1 MSSAVVDRSIVEAPA
16 PGPGPGERLRR
27 LVSPPRINALDA
39 ARALAIL
46 GMIGAH
52 VGNIP
57 PFDPSAPLSYLS
69 VVHGHSSLL
78 FAVLAGISIA
88 LMTGRTRLPEP
99 AELPGLRLGLL
110 GRGATIFV
118 IGLMLEM
125 LGTGVAVILAF
136 YGIMYVAAMP
146 VLRLRP
152 SRLIL
157 LAALIALVGPL
168 VVTVAEVLSLGVA
181 GEGAYL
187 VLIGVYRFTAW
198 APLMLVGMALGRLPL
213 ERRHVAAAIAGVG
226 AGLAVVG
233 TIVGMLAALSFSLLP
248 SFPGSSSSWDSSVS
262 SGAGTDSSSWVEE
275 YDEMVPAEQVD
286 ITGMVC
292 YPPYPG
298 DPTVYCEPPGYA
310 QKWMGEESSW
320 QLEGESAGWETYPE
334 QLGLM
339 DPWWMIASSLVSPDA
354 HSGSTVE
361 IIRSAGL
368 SMLVIGV
375 LLLVARPLRWLLLP
389 LSALGA
395 MPLTAYSAHVLALFA
410 LLGPGGWMAS
420 NLAWLLMSAVL
431 IALCLAWSAFRGR
444 GPLERVTAWSARRAR
459 GPLLAVAPTAP
470 GAEARTP
477 PGESPGGASEP
488 TQPTQPA
495 EPTEPME
502 PAAPPG
508 RPDAAPGPAPTDPG
522 GAGR

>member
-1 MSSAVVDRSIVEAPA
+1 MSSAVVDRPVAEARAPR
-16 PGPGPGERLRR
+16 PGPRERLQR
-27 LVSPPRINALDA
+27 LVSPPRVNALDV

-57 PFDPSAPLSYLS
+57 PFAPGDPLSYLS

-78 FAVLAGISIA
+78 FAVLAGVSIA
-88 LMTGRTRLPEP
+88 LMAGRTRLPGP
-99 AELPGLRLGLL
+99 SELPGLRLALL
-110 GRGATIFV
+110 GRGAAIFV
-118 IGLMLEM
+118 IGLLLEM

-157 LAALIALVGPL
+157 LAVPIALVGPL
-168 VVTVAEVLSLGVA
+168 VVAVAEVLSLGGA
-181 GEGAYL
+181 GDGAYL
-187 VLIGVYRFTAW
+187 VLVGVYRFTAW

-213 ERRHVAAAIAGVG
+213 ERRRVAAAIAGVG
-226 AGLAVVG
+226 AALAVVG
-233 TIVGMLAALSFSLLP
+233 TVVGLLAALTFSLLP
-248 SFPGSSSSWDSSVS
+248 SYPGSSSSWDSSVS
-262 SGAGTDSSSWVEE
+262 SGGTYSSSWVEE
-275 YDEMVPAEQVD
+275 NDEMVPAEQVD

-298 DPTVYCEPPGYA
+298 DPSVYCEPPGYA
-310 QKWMGEESSW
+310 EKWMEEESSW
-320 QLEGESAGWETYPE
+320 EQAGDSAGWETYPE
-334 QLGLM
+334 QLVMM
-339 DPWWMIASSLVSPDA
+339 DPGWMITASLVSTEP

-368 SMLVIGV
+368 AMLVIGV

-420 NLAWLLMSAVL
+420 NWAWLLMSAVL
-431 IALCLAWSAFRGR
+431 IALCLAWSAFGGR
-444 GPLERVTAWSARRAR
+444 GPLERLTAWSARRAR
-459 GPLLAVAPTAP
+459 GPLLAAAPAAPAAP
-470 GAEARTP
+470 GAEAATLPGDVPAGTP
-477 PGESPGGASEP
+477 V
-488 TQPTQPA
+488 
-495 EPTEPME
+495 PTEP
-502 PAAPPG
+502 G
-508 RPDAAPGPAPTDPG
+508 RPTTAPGSPPTDG
-522 GAGR
+522 GGTGR